1 MRLVSIDIDPQ
12 NQSSR
17 FHLGPFV
24 AGLNA
29 VWGARGSGKST
40 ITRFVR
46 GLLYNRHR
54 DSSGNGQ
61 EAVDGLVGSL
71 QWADTAG
78 TSRVVSSADCL
89 SDRDYCLDGPY
100 HFGRQSS
107 VRTDASY
114 PHAQTSEQPW
124 HRIGSEIYDAVF
136 CGRLGE
142 TLPERLWQ
150 AARELGIH
158 VATGNQHDETYR
170 RLKAEQH
177 RLEQRLHHLRVDDRD
192 RAWWATER
200 DRLVSRA
207 EEIRL
212 HPERHLLPAAG
223 RGPSLAAVTS
233 GLHGG
238 YSSVP
243 GSPAYRDLE
252 SQLVA
257 LRAEASELDARFADL
272 SRAILEHR
280 RSPESNGYSANYSS
294 GSAGTG
300 SSNTLEN
307 QPSSGRYVRSNTTEH
322 DHYGSWVGYSKHR
335 VAPKLASSSLA
346 DLHREQEVV
355 AARKSEL
362 VSLIEEL
369 QSKMHLDR
377 TKLGQNATAAWEL
390 EEIQQRVL
398 YAEEVLKSWD
408 LYETTRRRLA
418 EVQQQLRGNGPY
430 HDATQGAFLQTV
442 ERYVRELSAGS
453 LRRLPTWAM
462 EALRRDLG
470 FAAGL
475 AKQGRPESYREV
487 YRDYRPDLNR
497 MDHAVPASQSSE
509 RQLVELAIRMAI
521 CDSASHRIGRL
532 PLILDDALDGFHG
545 ATLDHLI
552 RVLIE
557 FAREGQQ
564 VLLMTSESEVA
575 QRVRGH
581 HGWVAQLNSPIVN
594 VAAPT
599 LSTDHFLQPART
611 TLPPAAFNAPRHYD
625 PAFVD
630 INAQLSAAAESTSG
644 IPFEGAWQEPAP
656 AQLVPPSVYR
666 LRDYPTASEDSSWST
681 PRVPVA
687 NANPNGTFFLSLR
700 SPIEDAPNMM
710 MPFAR
715 GQASLATRL
724 RSMGIRSVG
733 SFLNV
738 DPVAIA
744 NSLATLGVTSEDLA
758 DRQAEQRLMCT
769 IPNLRSFDARILVGC
784 GVHDAADLA
793 AIPRGRLLKTVERF
807 LTTPRGQNILRSGS
821 NFEVSRMTT
830 WLASAGRSVSRHRF
844 DNESIQRPSSRR
856 KRFRAAQRT
865 GERYAP
871 QSEQLTRERTHIR
884 TPERKS
890 ERKSERARIVDS
902 VPASKSISSSKK
914 SILQFYLDL
923 TSPIVDAPSIG
934 PRVAEQLNAIGIY
947 TVNDF
952 LRADANKVSIQLVE
966 KKIAAATIVDW
977 QNQAT
982 LVCRVPNLRGHDAQQ
997 LVSAGITTAEQLAAS
1012 NVSSLVNKVVT
1023 FASSKAGQRVLRG
1036 AAAADEAE
1044 VRDWI
1049 RWATSSRTLRAA

>member
-12 NQSSR
+12 NRSSR
-17 FHLGPFV
+17 IHLGPFV

-29 VWGARGSGKST
+29 VWGARGAGKST

-71 QWADTAG
+71 QWADSAG

-107 VRTDASY
+107 LRTDASY
-114 PHAQTSEQPW
+114 PHSQSSEQPW

-158 VATGNQHDETYR
+158 IATGHQHDETYR

-200 DRLVSRA
+200 DRLVCRA

-233 GLHGG
+233 GVYGG
-238 YSSVP
+238 YSSVS

-280 RSPESNGYSANYSS
+280 RSPESTGYSS
-294 GSAGTG
+294 GSPTI
-300 SSNTLEN
+300 SES
-307 QPSSGRYVRSNTTEH
+307 QQSSGRYVRSNATEN

-335 VAPKLASSSLA
+335 VAPKQFSSSLA

-355 AARKSEL
+355 AARKLEL
-362 VSLIEEL
+362 VALIEEL

-453 LRRLPTWAM
+453 LRHLPSWAM

-487 YRDYRPDLNR
+487 YRDYRPDLSR

-521 CDSASHRIGRL
+521 CDSAAHRIGRL

-599 LSTDHFLQPART
+599 VSTDSFIQPART
-611 TLPPAAFNAPRHYD
+611 TFAPAAINAPMYYD
-625 PAFVD
+625 PAYVD
-630 INAQLSAAAESTSG
+630 INAQLSAAAESSAG
-644 IPFEGAWQEPAP
+644 ILFEGAWQEPAP
-656 AQLVPPSVYR
+656 TQFIPQSVYR
-666 LRDYPTASEDSSWST
+666 PREYPTASEDSAWST
-681 PRVPVA
+681 SRVAVASTNA
-687 NANPNGTFFLSLR
+687 NATLFLSPR

-710 MPFAR
+710 MPSAR
-715 GQASLATRL
+715 GQASLATGL

-744 NSLATLGVTSEDLA
+744 NSLASLGVTAEEIA
-758 DRQAEQRLMCT
+758 DRQAEQKLMCT

-830 WLASAGRSVSRHRF
+830 WLASAGRTVSRHRF
-844 DNESIQRPSSRR
+844 NSESTQRPSSRR
-856 KRFRAAQRT
+856 KRLRALKQS
-865 GERYAP
+865 GERHSP
-871 QSEQLTRERTHIR
+871 QIEQPTRERTQ
-884 TPERKS
+884 ERPS
-890 ERKSERARIVDS
+890 ERTRIVSS
-902 VPASKSISSSKK
+902 VPAAKTVASSKK
-914 SILQFYLDL
+914 STLQFYLDL

-934 PRVAEQLNAIGIY
+934 PRVAEQLNAIGIQ

-952 LRADANKVSIQLVE
+952 LRANATTVAMQLEE
-966 KKIAAATIVDW
+966 KRITAATIVDW

-982 LVCRVPNLRGHDAQQ
+982 LVCRIPNLRGHDAQQ
-997 LVSAGITTAEQLAAS
+997 LVAAGITTAEQLASS

-1023 FASSKAGQRVLRG
+1023 FASSKLGQRVLRG
-1036 AAAADEAE
+1036 AAAADEVE

>member
-12 NQSSR
+12 NRSSR
-17 FHLGPFV
+17 IHLGPFV

-29 VWGARGSGKST
+29 VWGARGAGKST

-54 DSSGNGQ
+54 DSSGYGQ

-107 VRTDASY
+107 LRTDASY
-114 PHAQTSEQPW
+114 PHAQASEQPW

-158 VATGNQHDETYR
+158 VATGHQHDETYR

-233 GLHGG
+233 GVHGG
-238 YSSVP
+238 YSSVS

-280 RSPESNGYSANYSS
+280 RSPELNGYSAGDFS
-294 GSAGTG
+294 GTQSTADH
-300 SSNTLEN
+300 

-335 VAPKLASSSLA
+335 VAPKQVSSSLA

-355 AARKSEL
+355 AARKLEL
-362 VSLIEEL
+362 VAQIEEV

-599 LSTDHFLQPART
+599 LSTDSFVQPART
-611 TLPPAAFNAPRHYD
+611 TLAPAAFNASRYYD

-630 INAQLSAAAESTSG
+630 INAQLSAAADATAG
-644 IPFEGAWQEPAP
+644 IPVDGAWQEPAP
-656 AQLVPPSVYR
+656 VQFVPPSVYR

-687 NANPNGTFFLSLR
+687 NTNPNATFFLSLR
-700 SPIEDAPNMM
+700 SPIEDAPNMTT
-710 MPFAR
+710 PSAR
-715 GQASLATRL
+715 GQASLATGL
-724 RSMGIRSVG
+724 RTMGIRSVG

-738 DPVAIA
+738 DPVTIA
-744 NSLATLGVTSEDLA
+744 SNLVSLGVTAEDIA

-784 GVHDAADLA
+784 GVRVAADLA

-856 KRFRAAQRT
+856 KRLRAAQRA
-865 GERYAP
+865 GERYVP
-871 QSEQLTRERTHIR
+871 RSEPPTRERTPQR
-884 TPERKS
+884 TPERTQ
-890 ERKSERARIVDS
+890 ERTRIVDS
-902 VPASKSISSSKK
+902 VPAAKSVSSSKK
-914 SILQFYLDL
+914 STLQFYLDL
-923 TSPIVDAPSIG
+923 SSPIVDAPSIG
-934 PRVAEQLNAIGIY
+934 PRVAEQLNAIGIQS
-947 TVNDF
+947 VNDF
-952 LRADANKVSIQLVE
+952 LRANATTIATQLEE
-966 KKIAAATIVDW
+966 KRITAATIVDW

-982 LVCRVPNLRGHDAQQ
+982 LVCCIPNLRGHDAQQ
-997 LVSAGITTAEQLAAS
+997 LVAAGITTAEQLAAS

>member
-12 NQSSR
+12 NRSSR
-17 FHLGPFV
+17 IHLGPFV

-29 VWGARGSGKST
+29 VWGARGAGKST

-54 DSSGNGQ
+54 DSSGYGQ

-89 SDRDYCLDGPY
+89 TDRDYCLDGPY

-107 VRTDASY
+107 LRTDASF
-114 PHAQTSEQPW
+114 PHAQSSEQPW

-158 VATGNQHDETYR
+158 IATGHQHDETYR
-170 RLKAEQH
+170 RLKAEQN

-192 RAWWATER
+192 RAWWAAER

-223 RGPSLAAVTS
+223 RGPTLAAVTS
-233 GLHGG
+233 GVSGG
-238 YSSVP
+238 YASVP

-280 RSPESNGYSANYSS
+280 RSPESTSYATGFDLNGKA
-294 GSAGTG
+294 
-300 SSNTLEN
+300 EN
-307 QPSSGRYVRSNTTEH
+307 HPSSGRYVRSNTTEH

-335 VAPKLASSSLA
+335 VAPKQSSSSLA
-346 DLHREQEVV
+346 DLHGEQEVV

-362 VSLIEEL
+362 VAQIEEL

-453 LRRLPTWAM
+453 LRHLPSWAM

-475 AKQGRPESYREV
+475 SKQGRPESYREV

-509 RQLVELAIRMAI
+509 RQLVELGIRMAI
-521 CDSASHRIGRL
+521 CDSAAHRIGRL

-564 VLLMTSESEVA
+564 VLLMTSETEVA

-594 VAAPT
+594 TASPA
-599 LSTDHFLQPART
+599 LSTDSFVQPVRT
-611 TLPPAAFNAPRHYD
+611 TFAPAAINAPRYHD
-625 PAFVD
+625 PAYAD
-630 INAQLSAAAESTSG
+630 INAQLAAAAESVSG
-644 IPFEGAWQEPAP
+644 SPYEGTWQEPAP
-656 AQLVPPSVYR
+656 AQFAQPSVYR
-666 LRDYPTASEDSSWST
+666 LRDYPTNIEDSSWSV
-681 PRVPVA
+681 PRVPVV
-687 NANPNGTFFLSLR
+687 NTNPNATFFLSLR
-700 SPIEDAPNMM
+700 SPIEDAPNMTT
-710 MPFAR
+710 PVAR
-715 GQASLATRL
+715 GQAPLATGL
-724 RSMGIRSVG
+724 RSLGIRSVG

-738 DPVAIA
+738 DPVAVA
-744 NSLATLGVTSEDLA
+744 NSLASLGVTAEEIA

-769 IPNLRSFDARILVGC
+769 IPNLRSFDAKILVGC
-784 GVHDAADLA
+784 GVHNSSDLT
-793 AIPRGRLLKTVERF
+793 AIPRGKLLKTVERF

-830 WLASAGRSVSRHRF
+830 WLASAGRTVSRHRF
-844 DNESIQRPSSRR
+844 DRESVQRPTSRR
-856 KRFRAAQRT
+856 KRLRALKQA

-871 QSEQLTRERTHIR
+871 TIEQPNRERTLERRAER
-884 TPERKS
+884 T
-890 ERKSERARIVDS
+890 RIVDS
-902 VPASKSISSSKK
+902 VPVTKTAPSSKK
-914 SILQFYLDL
+914 STLQFYLDL
-923 TSPIVDAPSIG
+923 SSPIVDAPSIG
-934 PRVAEQLNAIGIY
+934 PRVAEQLNAIGIQ

-952 LRADANKVSIQLVE
+952 LRANATSVATQLDE
-966 KKIAAATIVDW
+966 KRITSATIVDW

-982 LVCRVPNLRGHDAQQ
+982 LVCCIPNLRGHDAQQ
-997 LVSAGITTAEQLAAS
+997 LVAAGITTAEQLASA
-1012 NVSSLVNKVVT
+1012 NVGSLVNKVVT